1 MSTFRYLVRLTRYQ
15 PRYFVMLAARAV
27 SIGLI
32 PQGIALTSRAIF
44 DNMTSEQAATVG
56 FWSLAAILLALAV
69 TRSLMIFGNIILSV
83 RVEFTFATLLR
94 KNVFDH
100 ILDQP
105 GNNALPESTGE
116 AVTRFREDVDYV
128 NKYLQRIGFAF
139 PSSCSA

>member
-1 MSTFRYLVRLTRYQ
+1 
-15 PRYFVMLAARAV
+15 MLAARSL

-44 DNMTSEQAATVG
+44 DNITSEQAATVG
-56 FWSLAAILLALAV
+56 FWSLAAILLALAIV
-69 TRSLMIFGNIILSV
+69 RSLMIFGNIILSV
-83 RVEFTFATLLR
+83 RVDFTFATLLR

-116 AVTRFREDVDYV
+116 GSHPGSARTSTTSTSTSSASVSPSR
-128 NKYLQRIGFAF
+128 
-139 PSSCSA
+139 SSCSA